1 MGYKVYTD
9 GGCSGN
15 PGPGGWGF
23 VLLKDDEFLLESS
36 GGEKY
41 TTNNKMEMTAVIEAL
56 SYLKDNGID
65 EAEIYADSQYVVNGI
80 TTWING
86 WKKNGWRTAG
96 KQEVKNSDL
105 WKEIDRLNSE
115 LSLTWIWVKGHAG
128 IEWNERVDQLT
139 QIEIARFQ

>member
-1 MGYKVYTD
+1 
-9 GGCSGN
+9 
-15 PGPGGWGF
+15 
-23 VLLKDDEFLLESS
+23 
-36 GGEKY
+36 
-41 TTNNKMEMTAVIEAL
+41 MEMTAVIEAL